1 MSKLICVMGESG
13 SGKTTA
19 MRTLDPKTTYY
30 IDCDGKG
37 LAWKGWRSQYNEENK
52 NFAFTRDIP
61 KIEGLIVNISQKKAS
76 TKTIVV
82 DTLNTCMVDK
92 EVKGMKENG
101 FGKWID
107 LTQFVWNC
115 IETAGRQRDD
125 LTIIFVM
132 HSETVRDDFGYSFTR
147 VKTNG
152 RKLEKLVP
160 ESLFGTVLLAK
171 KTDDDRY
178 VFETQAKNSTAKS
191 PMGAFE
197 TFEIENDMGA
207 VLKALEDTTSHQPA
221 EFRTNNSHFASVK
234 IAVKVYLNVF
244 FAYIFQHI
252 LGSRLFNQ
260 TLPANSGIQLIVKMG
275 ASAYPTG
282 NCLFISAFTN
292 RTPCHMLTVHFCPSG
307 FFPILEDVSALK
319 AFIHQDSPKQMKFHL
334 ASVLQFQ
341 TKCNLH

>member
-147 VKTNG
+147 IKTNG
-152 RKLEKLVP
+152 RKLEKVVL

-171 KTDDDRY
+171 RTEDGRY

-197 TFEIENDMGA
+197 TFEIDNDMA
-207 VLKALEDTTSHQPA
+207 KVLKALD
-221 EFRTNNSHFASVK
+221 EF
-234 IAVKVYLNVF
+234 
-244 FAYIFQHI
+244 
-252 LGSRLFNQ
+252 
-260 TLPANSGIQLIVKMG
+260 
-275 ASAYPTG
+275 
-282 NCLFISAFTN
+282 
-292 RTPCHMLTVHFCPSG
+292 
-307 FFPILEDVSALK
+307 
-319 AFIHQDSPKQMKFHL
+319 
-334 ASVLQFQ
+334 
-341 TKCNLH
+341 